1 MAVSFAALVFRP
13 LEVSDRALSQGFAV
27 ALAGWDLPSPHLSVA
42 PLAGIP
48 GYAVAFLST
57 GKRADEGEAFD
68 LACELFEEEIP
79 PALGVLDAA
88 SEGAR
93 VYAVTYA
100 EGIFHDDVWRYD
112 AEGYA
117 RHFVHEGEGSVE
129 AGAETPDGAE
139 EIAVDG
145 DDEAA
150 VRPHRGTTF
159 LSRELGAPALPALVA
174 ALWATERRVL
184 IRLVDPAAEA
194 VAEETRRLVA
204 ALHRSEGRGAFEPPP
219 LGGAPPPASYLAF
232 ARTYD
237 WVDPQDPGDLYREL
251 ALGAI
256 EGTLHFHRAEG
267 LARAHGDGAQ
277 KKGLYPIARL
287 DGSALGGGG
296 RGATLALA
304 EDGEHL
310 RLLRPGASDIEAGP
324 TFGELIRYLALGWS
338 KRSDAEEDMIEALML
353 RAKLRAGEPR

>member
-27 ALAGWDLPSPHLSVA
+27 ALAGWDLASPHLSIA

-48 GYAVAFLST
+48 GYAVAFFST
-57 GKRADEGEAFD
+57 GKRGDEGEAFD

-88 SEGAR
+88 LPSAR

-112 AEGYA
+112 AEGYE
-117 RHFVHEGEGSVE
+117 RHFVHEGEGAPE
-129 AGAETPDGAE
+129 ACVETPDGAE
-139 EIAVDG
+139 EVALEG

-150 VRPHRGTTF
+150 VRAHRGTAF
-159 LSRELGAPALPALVA
+159 LSAELGAPALPALVA
-174 ALWATERRVL
+174 ALWATERRVPV
-184 IRLVDPAAEA
+184 RLVDPAA

-204 ALHRSEGRGAFEPPP
+204 TLHRSEGRGAFAAPPH
-219 LGGAPPPASYLAF
+219 GEAPPPASYLAF

-237 WVDPQDPGDLYREL
+237 WADPADPGDLYREL
-251 ALGAI
+251 SIGAI
-256 EGTLHFHRAEG
+256 EGTLHLHREAD
-267 LARAHGDGAQ
+267 LARALEGSA
-277 KKGLYPIARL
+277 KGLYPIARL

-296 RGATLALA
+296 RAATLALA

-310 RLLRPGASDIEAGP
+310 RLVRPGAPDVEAGP
-324 TFGELIRYLALGWS
+324 TFGELLRYLALGWS

-353 RAKLRAGEPR
+353 RAKLRAEEGR